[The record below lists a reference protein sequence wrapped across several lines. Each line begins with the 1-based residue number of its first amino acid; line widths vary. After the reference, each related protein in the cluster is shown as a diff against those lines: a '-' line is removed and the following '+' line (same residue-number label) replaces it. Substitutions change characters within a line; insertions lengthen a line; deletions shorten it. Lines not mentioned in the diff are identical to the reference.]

1 MLIFSHFSYRELMQI
16 LPHSQRGSGCRYV
29 DSPEI
34 PKEKEDADSPPFL
47 IGGRGCNMHMVLP
60 HFWEGVDAD
69 MQILPHFP
77 GREWMQILP
86 HFPGREGM
94 QICRYSPIP

>member
-60 HFWEGVDAD
+60 HFWEGGDED
-69 MQILPHFP
+69 MQILPHPLGGSGCRYADTPHFP
-77 GREWMQILP
+77 GREWMQIIP
-86 HFPGREGM
+86 H
-94 QICRYSPIP
+94 S